1 MNNAGYNLNIENT
14 VEKSRKGK
22 DNKNMQLPAIKPN
35 FFENL
40 SSAILNEKPV
50 GKVIEVDMDRI
61 YPNPNQPR
69 RRFTEADLNELAA
82 SIKCN
87 GLIQPI
93 VVRRI
98 DMGYELVAGER
109 RLRAA
114 RICGMTEIA
123 CVVIETTERG
133 SAMMSLVE
141 NMQRKDLNFF
151 EEAEA
156 IHIMTDIFGFTQEDV
171 AVRLGKTQS
180 TIANKVRLLKLS
192 RAERKLITDYGFT
205 ERHARALLKVED
217 QELRMDIIHE
227 IYERKLNVENTER
240 FIENVSRR
248 NNEYARIKKC
258 KAAFKDVRIFVNTI
272 NHAVEVM
279 QAAGI
284 NAQVKKTKEKDYTEF
299 IVRIPNSEK

>member
-1 MNNAGYNLNIENT
+1 MTMPFKIGL
-14 VEKSRKGK
+14 
-22 DNKNMQLPAIKPN
+22 L
-35 FFENL
+35 ENL
-40 SSAILNEKPV
+40 GSAILNEKTI
-50 GKVIEVDMDRI
+50 GKVMQIDMDRI

-69 RRFTEADLNELAA
+69 RKFSESDLSELAA

-114 RICGMTEIA
+114 RMCGMTEIP
-123 CVVIETTERG
+123 CVIVETTERG
-133 SAMMSLVE
+133 SAIMSLVE

-156 IHIMTDIFGFTQEDV
+156 ISMMIDIFGITQEDV

-180 TIANKVRLLKLS
+180 TIANKMRLLKLT
-192 RAERKLITDYGFT
+192 RQERRLITEYGFT
-205 ERHARALLKVED
+205 ERHARALLKIDSPEM
-217 QELRMDIIHE
+217 RMDMIGE
-227 IYERKLNVENTER
+227 IYEKKLNVENTER
-240 FIENVSRR
+240 LIESVMKHNK
-248 NNEYARIKKC
+248 EIQRIKKC
-258 KAAFKDVRIFVNTI
+258 KGAFRDVRIFVNTI

-284 NAQVKKTKEKDYTEF
+284 NAEVTKNKEKEYTEY
-299 IVRIPNSEK
+299 IVRIPNSGQARS

>member
-1 MNNAGYNLNIENT
+1 
-14 VEKSRKGK
+14 
-22 DNKNMQLPAIKPN
+22 MQMPFKISLLD
-35 FFENL
+35 NL
-40 SSAILNEKPV
+40 SSAILNEKPS
-50 GKVIEVDMDRI
+50 GKVVEIDMDRI

-69 RRFTEADLNELAA
+69 RRFTESDLAELAA

-93 VVRRI
+93 IVRRL
-98 DMGYELVAGER
+98 DVGYELVAGER

-114 RICGMTEIA
+114 RMCGMTEIP
-123 CVVIETTERG
+123 CIIIETTERG

-141 NMQRKDLNFF
+141 NMQRKDLNYF

-156 IHIMTDIFGFTQEDV
+156 ISTMIDMFGLTQEDV

-180 TIANKVRLLKLS
+180 TIANKMRLLKIS
-192 RAERKLITDYGFT
+192 RSERKMIIEYGFT
-205 ERHARALLKVED
+205 ERHARALLKVESP
-217 QELRMDIIHE
+217 EVRMEIIQE

-240 FIENVSRR
+240 LIDNVLKH
-248 NNEYARIKKC
+248 NKEIQRIRKC
-258 KAAFKDVRIFVNTI
+258 KSAFRDVRIFVNTI

-284 NAQVKKTKEKDYTEF
+284 NAEVKKNKEKEYIEY
-299 IVRIPNSEK
+299 IVRIPNAGQNI